1 LLARIFK
8 WPEFS
13 SGPNFQ
19 IGPAG
24 CQTTPTSPRS
34 LNSRALVAAGNVGLN
49 FRVNDPR
56 NAFRDNIGPAN
67 HLQCNDHR

>member
-1 LLARIFK
+1 
-8 WPEFS
+8 
-13 SGPNFQ
+13 
-19 IGPAG
+19 
-24 CQTTPTSPRS
+24 
-34 LNSRALVAAGNVGLN
+34 VAAGNVGLN